1 MIGPRMNLLRLL
13 VALALAAL
21 CLTPV
26 KAEGD
31 ERTPGRII
39 LSDGTV
45 FEGGIRTTR
54 GKPLRLVEA
63 ETGRRLDF
71 QPAEIHSIRVFI
83 ESEEQYRVWRWVE
96 DGSREKVYTGESYP
110 KRQYETLVTL
120 KTGQIHLGHLVA
132 VLYVYVEGRAKPKKL
147 FLKQK
152 EQGEIGETLKDIV
165 YVESVEFAGPVPDS
179 IPDDTGIQLTVNP
192 IDLVLAAHALPR
204 NRFRATPG
212 ILSQLNGPVN
222 FTNLLPGTYDL
233 TVVTEEKMYV
243 GLAVGESGG
252 KPLTAEVL
260 LKVKQRVAEIPDFF
274 EKRVVLA
281 GVREGAKLRILVFK
295 ERQGPTSMGG
305 QRTFRRWEIW
315 SMRKGGDRWLVDD
328 RAYLWREHGEALP
341 PLPEIVLES
350 KLLGLE
356 VESGLVTASFTLT
369 GEDDHD

>member
-1 MIGPRMNLLRLL
+1 MIGSRSLLRLL
-13 VALALAAL
+13 PILVLVSLFV
-21 CLTPV
+21 TPIQ
-26 KAEGD
+26 AEDDG
-31 ERTPGRII
+31 RVPGRIT

-45 FEGGIRTTR
+45 HEGVIRTTR

-83 ESEEQYRVWRWVE
+83 ESEEQYQVWRWVE
-96 DGSREKVYTGESYP
+96 DGSREKVFTGESYP

-179 IPDDTGIQLTVNP
+179 IPDDTGIRLTVDP

-204 NRFRATPG
+204 ERFRATPG
-212 ILSQLNGPVN
+212 ILPGRSGPVH

-233 TVVTEEKMYV
+233 TVVTEEKIYV
-243 GLAVGESGG
+243 GLAVGKSGG
-252 KPLTAEVL
+252 KPLTGEVL
-260 LKVKQRVAEIPDFF
+260 AKVKKRVAEIADFF

-281 GVREGAKLRILVFK
+281 GVIEGDKLRILVFK

-305 QRTFRRWEIW
+305 ERTFRRWEIW
-315 SMRKGGDRWLVDD
+315 SLRKGGDRWLVDD
-328 RAYLWREHGEALP
+328 RAYLWRDHGEALP
-341 PLPEIVLES
+341 PPPEVVLES
-350 KLLGLE
+350 ALLDLE
-356 VESGLVTASFTLT
+356 VESGLVTVSFTLT
-369 GEDDHD
+369 GEDGDD